1 MGKIAKLVMLLCI
14 LGGCM
19 PVAVELVKPDDSKL
33 SVAFYPGG
41 NTLEDLIIINGE
53 NYFGKAMYQFDDPV
67 GDIGFKFNDGRKVRS
82 ECISEG
88 KDIIGQ
94 TECKMYEVYRSNFDL
109 IPEGTK
115 VPRPQLF

>member
-1 MGKIAKLVMLLCI
+1 MSKIAKLAMLFCI
-14 LGGCM
+14 LSGCM
-19 PVAVELVKPDDSKL
+19 PVAVELVKPDDSTL